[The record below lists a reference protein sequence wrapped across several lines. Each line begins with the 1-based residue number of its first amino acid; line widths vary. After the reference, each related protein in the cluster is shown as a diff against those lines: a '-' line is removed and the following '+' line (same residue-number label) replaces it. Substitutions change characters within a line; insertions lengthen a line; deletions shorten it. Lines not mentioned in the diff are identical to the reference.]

1 MSSILQTFNNIS
13 YTKENTSDGRIK
25 LTIEVDNS
33 RFELVKNKVY
43 ERLAPTIQIQGF
55 RPGKA
60 PRNTIIAHLGPKL
73 FEESVNE
80 IVPQCT
86 LEVIKRENL
95 VPLDR
100 IAYSIEKVGEGA
112 GVKYSATFSVFP
124 EFELPDVSK
133 MDLKRE
139 KVLVTDKEIE
149 SVLKQMYSDREKKN
163 DVDAKTST
171 KSEEKK
177 DMKIDDAWAA
187 SINIGVKNLKELKE
201 KVRQELKRQKE
212 VSEEAK
218 LIDKVLKEISSRCK
232 FSIPQVLID
241 QEVSQRE
248 AEYKSR
254 IEKLGMK
261 VEDFLKGQKTS
272 MDELKKGWREDS
284 HERIRNEIILMK
296 VASKYKLK
304 VEDKEIEDQINQ
316 IKDKKLKAQYS
327 SEQSKRY
334 LRTVL
339 LRQKVMRKL
348 ISLAGIESK

>member
-13 YTKENTSDGRIK
+13 YTKENTGDGRIK
-25 LTIEVDNS
+25 LTIEIDNS

-43 ERLAPTIQIQGF
+43 ERLAPTVQIQGF

-60 PRNTIIAHLGPKL
+60 PKNAIIAQLGPKL
-73 FEESVNE
+73 FEETVNE

-95 VPLDR
+95 IPLDR
-100 IAYSIEKVGEGA
+100 IAYSIEKVAEGT
-112 GVKYSATFSVFP
+112 GVKYSASFSVFP
-124 EFELPDVSK
+124 EFELPDISK
-133 MDLKRE
+133 MNLKRE
-139 KVLVTDKEIE
+139 EVSVTDQEIE
-149 SVLKQMYSDREKKN
+149 SVLKQMYMDREKKE
-163 DVDAKTST
+163 ST
-171 KSEEKK
+171 KTDLKGEKK
-177 DMKIDDAWAA
+177 EELKIDDAWAA

-201 KVRQELKRQKE
+201 KVKEELKRQKE
-212 VSEEAK
+212 VGEDSK
-218 LIDKVLKEISSRCK
+218 LINKVLKEISSKCK

-241 QEVSQRE
+241 QEVVQRE
-248 AEYKSR
+248 VEYKSR

-272 MDELKKGWREDS
+272 MDELKKGWRGEAQ
-284 HERIRNEIILMK
+284 ERIRNEIILMK

-304 VEDKEIEDQINQ
+304 VKDKEIEDQIKQ
-316 IKDKKLKAQYS
+316 IKDEKLKAQYS
-327 SEQSKRY
+327 SDESKRY

-348 ISLAGIESK
+348 LSLAGIESK